1 MTASSVTGI
10 GSGSVESVSTQ
21 SLNKTNIIFAG
32 KAKSGGPAFSPSGYG
47 GTCVFPSPLLGSA
60 DSYIVIITTLNGG
73 SSYVSSLNVTS
84 NSFLGFDFVTEYES
98 EIMYIVTYNNT

>member
-1 MTASSVTGI
+1 MTASSVTGV
-10 GSGSVESVSTQ
+10 GSGSVESITTQ

-32 KAKSGGPAFSPSGYG
+32 KAESGGPLLSPSGYG

-60 DSYIVIITTLNGG
+60 DSYVVVITTLNGG
-73 SSYVSSLNVTS
+73 SSYISALNVTS
-84 NSFLGFDFVTEYES
+84 NSFLGFDFVTEYEC